1 MSWLNGNIEP
11 LWSERVLVVPPAEHA
26 LATQDVVYRTDLLED
41 RVARRLK
48 LGISPA
54 HSVLLERSFDLGPSK
69 APCGWTR
76 NPPPPVQKFKSDFL
90 FSDRLMAAMRSH
102 EQGRSQWA
110 VAQ

>member
-1 MSWLNGNIEP
+1 M
-11 LWSERVLVVPPAEHA
+11 PPAEHA

-69 APCGWTR
+69 ALPHAGGRATPRLRYKNSKVTFCSRIVSWLRCG
-76 NPPPPVQKFKSDFL
+76 
-90 FSDRLMAAMRSH
+90 AMSK
-102 EQGRSQWA
+102 GDPNGL
-110 VAQ
+110 